1 MCRIYKCAP
10 LPFIGQKRH
19 FVREFAG
26 VLKQLEGS
34 IDTVVDL
41 FGGSG
46 LLSHT
51 AKRVL
56 PQCRVVYNDFDNYE
70 RRLAAVEDTN
80 AVLKVI
86 KELLNGVEPKKRL
99 TDRQRADVLAT
110 VAEAQERLG
119 WVDITTIARS
129 VLFSGKWA
137 NSLEELGRH
146 TMYNHVKAADY
157 ECDGYLD
164 GLEIVRA
171 DYRELFGQERENSRA
186 LFVLDPPYLSTE
198 CGMYENYWKLTD
210 YLNVLRLLK
219 GTKYVYFTSDKSQI
233 VELCQ
238 WLADEYREAAPMHG
252 ATVRMRTNTI
262 NYQSRYNDIMIIKT

>member
-26 VLKQLEGS
+26 VLKQMEGR

-56 PQCRVVYNDFDNYE
+56 PRCRVVYNDFDNYE

-80 AVLKVI
+80 AVLRAI

-119 WVDITTIARS
+119 WVDIPTIARS
-129 VLFSGKWA
+129 LLFSGKWA

-146 TMYNHVKAADY
+146 TMYNQVKAADY
-157 ECDGYLD
+157 DCDGYLD
-164 GLEIVRA
+164 GLEIVRV
-171 DYRELFGQERENSRA
+171 DYRELFGQERGNSRA
-186 LFVLDPPYLSTE
+186 LFVIDPPYLSTE
-198 CGMYENYWKLTD
+198 CGMYANHWRLTD
-210 YLNVLRLLK
+210 YLDVLRLLK
-219 GTKYVYFTSDKSQI
+219 DTKYVYFTSDKSQI
-233 VELCQ
+233 VELCRF
-238 WLADEYREAAPMHG
+238 LAAEYGDAAPMRG
-252 ATVRMRTNTI
+252 ATVRMRTNTV
-262 NYQSRYNDIMIIKT
+262 NYQSRYNDMMIIKT